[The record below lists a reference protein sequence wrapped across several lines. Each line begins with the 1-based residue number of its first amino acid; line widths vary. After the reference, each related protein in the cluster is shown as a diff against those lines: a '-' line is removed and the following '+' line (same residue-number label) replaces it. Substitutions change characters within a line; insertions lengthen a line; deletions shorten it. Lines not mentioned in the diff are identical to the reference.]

1 MPSAAVQRIERLLRP
16 RSVAVVGASGD
27 TNKLAGRIV
36 PAIRQ
41 GGFAGKLF
49 PINPRR
55 SEVAGLPCFPSLS
68 AVGEQIDHC
77 IVILPRD
84 QVQEVVE
91 ECARLGVQGVSIFA
105 SGYAE
110 AGEDGVRAQQQLV
123 ELSRSA
129 DLPFLGPNC
138 MGFVNLVDGL
148 TATTSS
154 VIARNQEAGD
164 LALISQSGGLAF
176 GTIAYAVAE
185 SPMAFSYALN
195 TGNSAGVDFGDL
207 VEFLYADEHTR
218 RILIVAESNAHVAQ
232 VVRRVDEI
240 GLQKPIVLLKLGRGE
255 SGAAA
260 ARGHTGSLAGDYELV
275 RDCAEGAGIVCVDD
289 VADAINAL
297 QVVGSAPAREGRLG
311 LGVVS
316 ISGGNLTLFADVL
329 SSSELEF
336 ATLQASTVDT
346 LRELLPGSA
355 SVTNPVDATFLGFD
369 RPEVLGRV
377 VETLGNDPDCKIVVV
392 ITTTA
397 EDLRPAARAVVDA
410 AASSPAQVAVVWN
423 GGSYDG
429 AAEGILTSAGIPV
442 VRGSAA
448 FARAAA
454 AVQRA
459 TPRTRDTT
467 GAAGTLVTPAGF
479 GTAELRESDSLEFL
493 DVNGVPVVPWRRATG
508 DTLVAAAEEIGFPV
522 VIKVDTAQTRISDQ
536 GGVVLDLRNA
546 AEVEKAGAEL
556 EEKFG
561 GDYLVA
567 RFAGGAEMFA
577 SAFQHPDFGPVL
589 AVGTGGRL
597 VESIKDVTYVRLPAQ
612 PQDIAAALRRTL
624 IGKVLDE
631 GARGM
636 SGFDS
641 AVGAVH
647 ALGRLA
653 LAARDVV
660 TQIEINPFIV
670 GDGRAVA
677 VDASI
682 HLKGT
687 GPEEAL

>member
-1 MPSAAVQRIERLLRP
+1 MQAAAVQRVARLLRP
-16 RSVAVVGASGD
+16 RSIAVVGASGD
-27 TNKLAGRIV
+27 TNKLAGRII

-41 GGFAGKLF
+41 GGYTGRLFA
-49 PINPRR
+49 INPRR
-55 SEVAGLPCFPSLS
+55 SEVSGVPSYPSLS

-77 IVILPRD
+77 IVILPRG
-84 QVQEVVE
+84 QVQDVVE
-91 ECARLGVQGVSIFA
+91 ECVRLGVHGASIFA

-110 AGEDGVRAQQQLV
+110 AGEDGVRAQQ
-123 ELSRSA
+123 ELAALSV

-154 VIARNQEAGD
+154 VIARNPEVGD
-164 LALISQSGGLAF
+164 LALVSQSGGLAM

-185 SPMAFSYALN
+185 SPMAFTYALN

-207 VEFLYADEHTR
+207 VEFLFADEQTR
-218 RILIVAESNAHVAQ
+218 RILLVAESNAHVAQ
-232 VVRRVDEI
+232 VVRRVDAI

-255 SGAAA
+255 SGAEA

-289 VADAINAL
+289 VADAVDAL
-297 QVVGSAPAREGRLG
+297 QVVGSAPAREGQLG

-316 ISGGNLTLFADVL
+316 ISGGNLTLFADVVSNSDL
-329 SSSELEF
+329 RF
-336 ATLQASTVDT
+336 ATLQEQTVDA

-355 SVTNPVDATFLGFD
+355 SIHNPVDATFLGFD
-369 RPEVLGRV
+369 RPEVLGGV
-377 VETLGNDPDCKIVVV
+377 VRTLGNDPNCRIVVV

-397 EDLRPAARAVVDA
+397 EDLRPAARAIVDA
-410 AASSPAQVAVVWN
+410 AAASPTQVAVVWN

-429 AAEGILTSAGIPV
+429 EAHGILTSAGIPV
-442 VRGSAA
+442 VSGSAA
-448 FARAAA
+448 FARAAD

-459 TPRTRDTT
+459 TPRVRDTAAD
-467 GAAGTLVTPAGF
+467 GAAALVTPPGF
-479 GTAELRESDSLEFL
+479 GSAELRESDSLEFL
-493 DVNGVPVVPWRRATG
+493 DANGVPVAPWRRATG
-508 DTLVAAAEEIGFPV
+508 ATLVAAAEEVGFPV
-522 VIKVDTAQTRISDQ
+522 VIKVDSAQTRISDQ
-536 GGVVLDLRNA
+536 GGVVLDLRSA
-546 AEVEKAGAEL
+546 AEVEHVREEL

-597 VESIKDVTYVRLPAQ
+597 VESIKDVTYVRLPAD
-612 PQDIAAALRRTL
+612 PRAVADALRRTL
-624 IGKVLDE
+624 IGKVLHE

-636 SGFDS
+636 SGFDP

-647 ALGRLA
+647 ALGQLA

-670 GDGRAVA
+670 GEGQAVA
-677 VDASI
+677 VDAAI
-682 HLKGT
+682 HLPT
-687 GPEEAL
+687 E

>member
-1 MPSAAVQRIERLLRP
+1 MQSAAVQRVTRLLRP
-16 RSVAVVGASGD
+16 RSIAVVGASGD
-27 TNKLAGRIV
+27 TNKLAGRII

-41 GGFAGKLF
+41 GGYTGRLFA
-49 PINPRR
+49 INPRR
-55 SEVAGLPCFPSLS
+55 SEVSGVPSYPSLS

-77 IVILPRD
+77 IVILPRG
-84 QVQEVVE
+84 QVQDVVE
-91 ECARLGVQGVSIFA
+91 ECVRLGVHGASIFA

-110 AGEDGVRAQQQLV
+110 AGEDGVRAQQ
-123 ELSRSA
+123 ELAALSA

-154 VIARNQEAGD
+154 VIARNPEVGD
-164 LALISQSGGLAF
+164 LALVSQSGGLAM

-185 SPMAFSYALN
+185 SPMAFTYALN

-207 VEFLYADEHTR
+207 VEFLFADEQTR
-218 RILIVAESNAHVAQ
+218 RILLVAESNAHVAQ
-232 VVRRVDEI
+232 VVRRVDAI

-255 SGAAA
+255 SGAEA

-289 VADAINAL
+289 VADAVDAL
-297 QVVGSAPAREGRLG
+297 QVVGSAPAREGQLG

-316 ISGGNLTLFADVL
+316 ISGGNLTLFADVVSNSDL
-329 SSSELEF
+329 RF
-336 ATLQASTVDT
+336 ATLQEQTVDA

-355 SVTNPVDATFLGFD
+355 SIHNPVDATFLGFD
-369 RPEVLGRV
+369 RPEVLGGV
-377 VETLGNDPDCKIVVV
+377 VRTLANDPNCRIVVV

-397 EDLRPAARAVVDA
+397 EDLRPAARAIVDA
-410 AASSPAQVAVVWN
+410 AAASPTQVAVVWN

-429 AAEGILTSAGIPV
+429 EAHGILTSAGIPV
-442 VRGSAA
+442 VSGSAA
-448 FARAAA
+448 FARAAD

-459 TPRTRDTT
+459 TPRVRDTAAD
-467 GAAGTLVTPAGF
+467 GAAALVTPPGF
-479 GTAELRESDSLEFL
+479 GSAELCESDSLEFL
-493 DVNGVPVVPWRRATG
+493 DANGVPVAPWRRATG
-508 DTLVAAAEEIGFPV
+508 DTLVAAAEEVGFPV
-522 VIKVDTAQTRISDQ
+522 VIKVDSAQTRISDQ
-536 GGVVLDLRNA
+536 GGVVLDLRSA
-546 AEVEKAGAEL
+546 AEVEQVREEL

-597 VESIKDVTYVRLPAQ
+597 VESIKDVTYVRLPAD
-612 PQDIAAALRRTL
+612 PRAVADALRRTL
-624 IGKVLDE
+624 IGKVLHE

-636 SGFDS
+636 SGFDP

-647 ALGRLA
+647 ALGQLA

-670 GDGRAVA
+670 GEGQAVA
-677 VDASI
+677 VDAAI
-682 HLKGT
+682 HLPT
-687 GPEEAL
+687 E